1 MSDDKKMTPDET
13 LVELDRILNEVEK
26 LPKKD
31 KLSIYDSLAEL
42 KKTLDELEKSLDALE
57 ESMYTI
63 VNTKLSPKQKAQLKL
78 VKSDD
83 R

>member
-1 MSDDKKMTPDET
+1 MSDDKKMTLDEA
-13 LVELDRILNEVEK
+13 
-26 LPKKD
+26 
-31 KLSIYDSLAEL
+31 LAEL
-42 KKTLDELEKSLDALE
+42 KRTIDELEKSLDVLE
-57 ESMYTI
+57 ESMYKI

>member
-13 LVELDRILNEVEK
+13 IVELERILNEVEK

-31 KLSIYDSLAEL
+31 KLSIYDSLTEL

-63 VNTKLSPKQKAQLKL
+63 VNTKLSKKQKTQLKL

-83 R
+83 N

>member
-1 MSDDKKMTPDET
+1 MSDRNK
-13 LVELDRILNEVEK
+13 N
-26 LPKKD
+26 
-31 KLSIYDSLAEL
+31 LSEALSEL

-63 VNTKLSPKQKAQLKL
+63 VNTKLSKKQKTQLKL

-83 R
+83 